1 MMRSLILGVVLASV
15 SALAGND
22 TYQVTGPVAE
32 VDSDKIVVMKGK
44 ERFELSRGSAQA
56 TGGELKVGAKVT
68 VKYTMTAESI
78 EVKGEKP
85 EKKK

>member
-44 ERFELSRGSAQA
+44 ERFEIARGTAKT
-56 TGGELKVGAKVT
+56 TGDLKVGAKVT